1 MHRSRIRLASS
12 CLALGLAGG
21 CGGDG
26 GFSLV
31 APSHNQQQNVMVID
45 DGFDLSVSELR
56 GRVAAAFTET
66 CVNEPAPDAA
76 VPPDAGGADAG
87 VSPDAGGADG
97 GVSSDA
103 GGADAGGSFAQ
114 MKQDLI
120 AALSVPD
127 DSCHLTVGI
136 DAKADPFPSIA
147 QYRGRWNAMVR
158 ANQFG
163 NQAFTQAEF
172 TQIADVLDAEFQNFR
187 YHGTATAG
195 TVVHDNPTVRLV
207 LVERQ
212 LQSEA
217 TAQSSFVCFVQAD
230 IDQAV
235 QLFSDPQVF
244 AALVNQPTQIEA
256 DLSGAENKYHVG
268 LVNKSF
274 GASSRAALEAMQIA
288 SNCPTPIDLS
298 AYFSILDQAEL
309 AHAATI
315 QGPAVLTVQA
325 AGNDGAQI
333 DSGADSLSCDLG
345 DPLSLL
351 IGAYN
356 PGNQVRNT
364 FSDFGACVDVYAPG
378 QSVVAPYAGDWLLWL
393 AGTSFSSPM
402 VARTVSLSAR
412 APFAPAQART
422 DLLALRGAD
431 GSLPVSLFPSDFF
444 YTPDEATTA
453 ALIAGSPPRRAS
465 PRPPSRVD
473 LHRILHP
480 LSLLRALRR
489 R

>member
-1 MHRSRIRLASS
+1 
-12 CLALGLAGG
+12 
-21 CGGDG
+21 
-26 GFSLV
+26 
-31 APSHNQQQNVMVID
+31 
-45 DGFDLSVSELR
+45 DLSVSELR
-56 GRVAAAFTET
+56 GTVAAVYTET
-66 CVNEPAPDAA
+66 CGDEPTPGADAA
-76 VPPDAGGADAG
+76 GSPDAGAADAG
-87 VSPDAGGADG
+87 VSFD
-97 GVSSDA
+97 
-103 GGADAGGSFAQ
+103 Q

-127 DSCHLTVGI
+127 DSCHLTAGI
-136 DAKADPFPSIA
+136 GAKADPFPSIA
-147 QYRGRWNAMVR
+147 QYRDRWNAMVR
-158 ANQFG
+158 GNEFG
-163 NQAFTQAEF
+163 QQAFTQAEF
-172 TQIADVLDAEFQNFR
+172 TQITNVLDAEFQNFR

-207 LVERQ
+207 LVERH
-212 LQSEA
+212 LLTEA
-217 TAQSSFVCFVQAD
+217 SAQSSFVCFVQSD

-235 QLFSDPQVF
+235 QIFSDPQVF
-244 AALVNQPTQIEA
+244 AALVNQPAQIEA
-256 DLSGAENKYHVG
+256 EISAVETQYDVG
-268 LVNKSF
+268 LVNESF
-274 GASSRAALEAMQIA
+274 GASSREALEALQVT

-298 AYFSILDQAEL
+298 AYFAILDRVEL

-333 DSGADSLSCDLG
+333 DSGADSLSCDIG

-351 IGAYN
+351 VGSYN

-378 QSVVAPYAGDWLLWL
+378 QSIVAPYAGDWLLWV

-402 VARTVSLSAR
+402 VARYVSLNAP

-431 GSLPVSLFPSDFF
+431 GSLPVALFPSDSF
-444 YTPDEATTA
+444 YAPDEATTA
-453 ALIAGSPPRRAS
+453 ALIAVPPPRRAS
-465 PRPPSRVD
+465 TRPPSRVD
-473 LHRILHP
+473 LHRVLHP